1 MNDRKPAQQDD
12 ADSLDP
18 LAEGEPVSLDRA
30 ATGGRREP

>member
-18 LAEGEPVSLDRA
+18 LAGGEPAPLDRA
-30 ATGGRREP
+30 ATGARREP